1 MSRLWTNPPLKP
13 DGTLDYAQ
21 LTLAEIAEDLTESL
35 VDRVFNS
42 GVEELQPLLDD
53 VPEYDEFAVDAKPS
67 AALIAVMESL
77 LALEAT
83 DVDYRSV
90 DTQKVLQQ
98 AVTELRAKVG

>member
-53 VPEYDEFAVDAKPS
+53 VPEYDEFAADAKPS
-67 AALIAVMESL
+67 TALIAVMESL
-77 LALEAT
+77 LVLKAT
-83 DVDYRSV
+83 DMDYRSEE
-90 DTQKVLQQ
+90 TQKLLRQ